1 MAQNL
6 KGGHKGTLVR
16 PPIYLVVGLVRLIV
30 LNIRIIIFML
40 GHNSGSCGFIKMCIP
55 VRI

>member
-6 KGGHKGTLVR
+6 KGGHKGTLVH
-16 PPIYLVVGLVRLIV
+16 PLIFLVVGLVRLIV

-40 GHNSGSCGFIKMCIP
+40 WVLRVH
-55 VRI
+55 